1 MMYKLYA
8 PNYSEKDPCL
18 PIIQNLFKE
27 VLGYTEEELKYF
39 TKTHFS
45 CDVVINLTLE
55 QAQEITQI
63 FYNNDIQLYL
73 KDQKT
78 NSVLFWQPDL
88 GIIIKKEP
96 PKSHY
101 CDEPLV
107 SRDHLVDA
115 FTQQEKER
123 QENIRQA
130 QQEARNNNIA
140 KTNNTQSNTPKCPT
154 CGSTNVKH
162 ISTLNRA
169 VSIGVFGLFSSKIGK
184 NYECLNCKAKW

>member
-1 MMYKLYA
+1 MYKLHVPSIWEDEEEY
-8 PNYSEKDPCL
+8 
-18 PIIQNLFKE
+18 PIAQKLFKE
-27 VLGYTEEELKYF
+27 VLGYTDEEIKYF

-63 FYNNDIQLYL
+63 FYNNDIQIYL

-78 NSVLFWQPDL
+78 NSLLAWQTDL
-88 GIIIKKEP
+88 GIILKKEP

-123 QENIRQA
+123 QENIRQS
-130 QQEARNNNIA
+130 QQEARNNTIA

-184 NYECLNCKAKW
+184 NYECLNCKMKW

>member
-1 MMYKLYA
+1 MYKLYA
-8 PNYSEKDPCL
+8 PNYSEKDPRL

-27 VLGYTEEELKYF
+27 VLGYTDEEIKYF
-39 TKTHFS
+39 IKTNFS

-63 FYNNDIQLYL
+63 FYSNDITIYL
-73 KDQKT
+73 TDQKT
-78 NSVLFWQPDL
+78 NSSLYWQTDL
-88 GIIIKKEP
+88 GIILKKEP

-130 QQEARNNNIA
+130 QQEARNNAIS
-140 KTNNTQSNTPKCPT
+140 KTNNTQSNKPKCPICQST
-154 CGSTNVKH
+154 NLSKITTTSKAGKIILFGIFGAGDIGKTWKCNNCGSK
-162 ISTLNRA
+162 
-169 VSIGVFGLFSSKIGK
+169 F
-184 NYECLNCKAKW
+184 

>member
-1 MMYKLYA
+1 MYKLYA
-8 PNYSEKDPCL
+8 PNYSEKDPRL

-27 VLGYTEEELKYF
+27 VLGYTDEEIKYF
-39 TKTHFS
+39 IKTNFS

-63 FYNNDIQLYL
+63 FYSNDITIYL
-73 KDQKT
+73 TDQKT
-78 NSVLFWQPDL
+78 NSSLYWQTDL
-88 GIIIKKEP
+88 GIILKKEP

-101 CDEPLV
+101 CNEPLV

-115 FTQQEKER
+115 FTQQVKER

-130 QQEARNNNIA
+130 QQEARNNAIA
-140 KTNNTQSNTPKCPT
+140 KTNNTQSNKPKCPT

-184 NYECLNCKAKW
+184 NYECLNCKSKW

>member
-1 MMYKLYA
+1 MYKLYA

-78 NSVLFWQPDL
+78 NSVLFWQPHL

-123 QENIRQA
+123 QENIRQS
-130 QQEARNNNIA
+130 QQDARNNAIA

>member
-123 QENIRQA
+123 QENIRQT
-130 QQEARNNNIA
+130 QQEARNNAIA

-169 VSIGVFGLFSSKIGK
+169 VSIGVFGLFSSKIEK

>member
-1 MMYKLYA
+1 MPSIWEDK
-8 PNYSEKDPCL
+8 EECL
-18 PIIQNLFKE
+18 IAQKLFKE
-27 VLGYTEEELKYF
+27 VLGYTDEEIKYF

-55 QAQEITQI
+55 QAQEIAQI
-63 FYNNDIQLYL
+63 FYNNDIQIYL

-78 NSVLFWQPDL
+78 NSILAWQTDL

-123 QENIRQA
+123 QENIRKA
-130 QQEARNNNIA
+130 QQEARNNAIA

-184 NYECLNCKAKW
+184 NYECLNCKSKW

>member
-1 MMYKLYA
+1 MYKLYA
-8 PNYSEKDPCL
+8 PNYSERDPLL

-27 VLGYTEEELKYF
+27 VLGYTEEEIKYF

-115 FTQQEKER
+115 FTQQAKER

-130 QQEARNNNIA
+130 QQEARNNAIA
-140 KTNNTQSNTPKCPT
+140 KTNNTQSNKPKCPT

>member
-1 MMYKLYA
+1 MYKLYA
-8 PNYSEKDPCL
+8 PNYSEKDPRL

-55 QAQEITQI
+55 QAQDITQI

-123 QENIRQA
+123 QENIRQS
-130 QQEARNNNIA
+130 QQDARNNAIA

-169 VSIGVFGLFSSKIGK
+169 VSIGVFGIFSSKIGK
-184 NYECLNCKAKW
+184 NYECLNCKSKW

>member
-123 QENIRQA
+123 QENIRQT
-130 QQEARNNNIA
+130 QQEARNNAIT

-184 NYECLNCKAKW
+184 NYECLNCKMKW

>member
-1 MMYKLYA
+1 MYKLYA
-8 PNYSEKDPCL
+8 PNYSEKDPRL

-115 FTQQEKER
+115 FTQQAKER
-123 QENIRQA
+123 QENIRQT
-130 QQEARNNNIA
+130 QQEARNNAIA

-154 CGSTNVKH
+154 CGSTNVRH

-184 NYECLNCKAKW
+184 NYECLNCKTKW

>member
-1 MMYKLYA
+1 MYKLYA
-8 PNYSEKDPCL
+8 PNYNEKTPCL

-27 VLGYTEEELKYF
+27 VLGYTEEEIKYF

-78 NSVLFWQPDL
+78 NSSLYWQPDL

-101 CDEPLV
+101 CGEPIV

-130 QQEARNNNIA
+130 QQEARNNAIA

-184 NYECLNCKAKW
+184 NYECLDCKAKW

>member
-1 MMYKLYA
+1 MYKLYA
-8 PNYSEKDPCL
+8 PNYSERDPLL

-27 VLGYTEEELKYF
+27 VLGYTDEEIKYF

-55 QAQEITQI
+55 QAQEIAQI
-63 FYNNDIQLYL
+63 FYSNDISIYL
-73 KDQKT
+73 RDQKT
-78 NSVLFWQPDL
+78 NSSLYWQTDL
-88 GIIIKKEP
+88 GIILKKEP

-130 QQEARNNNIA
+130 QQEARNNAIV
-140 KTNNTQSNTPKCPT
+140 KTNNTQSNKPQCPT
-154 CGSTNVKH
+154 CGSTNVRH

>member
-130 QQEARNNNIA
+130 QQEARNNAIA

-154 CGSTNVKH
+154 CGSTNVRH

>member
-123 QENIRQA
+123 QENIRQT
-130 QQEARNNNIA
+130 QQEARNNTIA
-140 KTNNTQSNTPKCPT
+140 KTNNTQSNKPKCPT

>member
-1 MMYKLYA
+1 MYKLYA
-8 PNYSEKDPCL
+8 PNYSEEDPRL
-18 PIIQNLFKE
+18 PTIQNLFKA
-27 VLGYTEEELKYF
+27 VLGYTDEEIKHF
-39 TKTHFS
+39 IKTHFS

-55 QAQEITQI
+55 QAQEIAQI
-63 FYNNDIQLYL
+63 FYSNDISIYL
-73 KDQKT
+73 RDQKT
-78 NSVLFWQPDL
+78 NSSLYWQTDL
-88 GIIIKKEP
+88 GIILKKET

-123 QENIRQA
+123 QENIRKA
-130 QQEARNNNIA
+130 QQEARNNAIA
-140 KTNNTQSNTPKCPT
+140 KTNNTQSNIPKCPT

-184 NYECLNCKAKW
+184 NYECLNCKMKW

>member
-1 MMYKLYA
+1 MYKLYA
-8 PNYSEKDPCL
+8 PNYSEEDPRL
-18 PIIQNLFKE
+18 TTIQNLFKE
-27 VLGYTEEELKYF
+27 VLGYTDEEIKYF
-39 TKTHFS
+39 IKTHFS

-55 QAQEITQI
+55 QAQEIAQI
-63 FYNNDIQLYL
+63 FYSNDISIYL
-73 KDQKT
+73 RDQKT
-78 NSVLFWQPDL
+78 NSSLYWQTDL
-88 GIIIKKEP
+88 GIILKKET

-115 FTQQEKER
+115 FTQQEKEK

-130 QQEARNNNIA
+130 QQEARNNAIA
-140 KTNNTQSNTPKCPT
+140 KINNTQSNKPKCPT

-184 NYECLNCKAKW
+184 NYECLNCKMKW

>member
-1 MMYKLYA
+1 MYKLYA
-8 PNYSEKDPCL
+8 PNYSEKDSCL

-123 QENIRQA
+123 QENIRQT
-130 QQEARNNNIA
+130 QQEARNNAIT

>member
-1 MMYKLYA
+1 MINSRQHDLLIVRK
-8 PNYSEKDPCL
+8 
-18 PIIQNLFKE
+18 IFKE
-27 VLGYTEEELKYF
+27 ILGYTDKEIDYF
-39 TKTHFS
+39 EKTQFC
-45 CDVVINLTLE
+45 CDVALNLTLE
-55 QAQEITQI
+55 QAQQITQI
-63 FYNNDIQLYL
+63 FLDNDIQIYLEDQATNKSLYW
-73 KDQKT
+73 QK
-78 NSVLFWQPDL
+78 DL
-88 GIIIKKEP
+88 GIIIPKNP

-115 FTQQEKER
+115 FTQQAKER
-123 QENIRQA
+123 QENIRQV
-130 QQEARNNNIA
+130 QQEARNNAIA

-184 NYECLNCKAKW
+184 NYECLNCKSKW

>member
-1 MMYKLYA
+1 MYKLHVPSIWEDEEEY
-8 PNYSEKDPCL
+8 
-18 PIIQNLFKE
+18 PIAQKLFKE
-27 VLGYTEEELKYF
+27 VLGYTDEEIKYF

-63 FYNNDIQLYL
+63 FYNNDIQIYL

-78 NSVLFWQPDL
+78 NSLLAWQTDL
-88 GIIIKKEP
+88 GIILKKEP

-123 QENIRQA
+123 QENIRQS
-130 QQEARNNNIA
+130 QQEARNNAIA

-154 CGSTNVKH
+154 CGSTKVH
-162 ISTLNRA
+162 LISTAKKATGFVLA
-169 VSIGVFGLFSSKIGK
+169 GVFSSSFGK
-184 NYECLNCKAKW
+184 SYECENCKYKW

>member
-18 PIIQNLFKE
+18 PIIQKLFKE
-27 VLGYTEEELKYF
+27 VLGYTDEEIKFF

-63 FYNNDIQLYL
+63 FYNNDIQIYL

-130 QQEARNNNIA
+130 QQEARNNTIA

>member
-1 MMYKLYA
+1 MYKLHA
-8 PNYSEKDPCL
+8 PMINSRQHDLLIVRK
-18 PIIQNLFKE
+18 IFKE
-27 VLGYTEEELKYF
+27 ILGYTDKEIDYF
-39 TKTHFS
+39 EKTQFC
-45 CDVVINLTLE
+45 CDVALNLTLE
-55 QAQEITQI
+55 QAQQITQI
-63 FYNNDIQLYL
+63 FLDNDIQIYLEDQATNKSLYW
-73 KDQKT
+73 QK
-78 NSVLFWQPDL
+78 DL
-88 GIIIKKEP
+88 GIIIPKNP

-130 QQEARNNNIA
+130 QQEARNNTIA
-140 KTNNTQSNTPKCPT
+140 KTNNTQSNKPKCPT

-184 NYECLNCKAKW
+184 NYECLHCKAKW

>member
-1 MMYKLYA
+1 M
-8 PNYSEKDPCL
+8 
-18 PIIQNLFKE
+18 PIIEENNKKYPIVKKLFKE
-27 VLGYTEEELKYF
+27 VLGYTNEEIKYF
-39 TKTHFS
+39 TKTQFC

-63 FYNNDIQLYL
+63 FYNNDIQIYL
-73 KDQKT
+73 IDQKT
-78 NSVLFWQPDL
+78 NKYLFWQPDL

-123 QENIRQA
+123 QENIRKA
-130 QQEARNNNIA
+130 QQEARNNAIA
-140 KTNNTQSNTPKCPT
+140 KTNNKQSTNIPKCPT

-184 NYECLNCKAKW
+184 NYECLNCKMKW